1 MIQDTG
7 TRLPGPSSP
16 AGTRGLP
23 PFLLFA
29 AGLVVSAFPHA
40 RAEGQI
46 VSAAGEAVSVVDSAG
61 IPIVTSDPL
70 ASDRRCMVADEP
82 FFAVGDALG
91 DERYE
96 FYTLRGMARLSDGS
110 VAVIDRRDQR
120 VRIFSET
127 GEFTRS
133 MGGRG
138 EGPGEFRNP
147 WFLWA
152 LPGDTLWVGDYRP
165 QRFNVFTSDGEFIR
179 LVTLDPIYPNPSR
192 GGGVLSGGMSI
203 NQRVDHERASD
214 FRTPQVMLTEAH
226 GPDGTFSGLSFPL
239 ADRRM
244 GSVESAPNFLF
255 DPLFDAGSDVD
266 ARGTTVA
273 ITTGR
278 DPEVR
283 LLDARF
289 RLYRIIRWIDEDRD
303 VSRADVRAWRADYL
317 ERQPDLGD
325 FAATLGPTV
334 DALVSD
340 ERPVADRFPAVSS
353 VAVARDG
360 RIWVRRYPRPRE
372 TTGWLVFEPD
382 GGFLCHADPVPGFQ
396 PYEFGADYILG
407 SRRDDLD
414 IESVVMHALVP
425 PSPTR

>member
-7 TRLPGPSSP
+7 MRLPRPSGPT
-16 AGTRGLP
+16 GRRGLSP
-23 PFLLFA
+23 VLLA
-29 AGLVVSAFPHA
+29 AGFVVSAFPHG
-40 RAEGQI
+40 RVEGQV
-46 VSAAGEAVSVVDSAG
+46 VSVAGEAVSVVDSAG

-70 ASDRRCMVADEP
+70 ASDRRCTVADEP

-147 WFLWA
+147 WFLWV

-179 LVTLDPIYPNPSR
+179 LVTLDPLYPNPSH
-192 GGGVLSGGMSI
+192 GGGVLSGGTSI
-203 NQRVDHERASD
+203 NQRRDFEGERHD
-214 FRTPQVMLTEAH
+214 FRTPQALFLEAH
-226 GPDGTFSGLSFPL
+226 GPDGTFSGLSL
-239 ADRRM
+239 SLSGRRF
-244 GSVESAPNFLF
+244 GSVESAPDFLLG
-255 DPLFDAGSDVD
+255 PLFDGESDVD

-273 ITTGR
+273 VTTGH
-278 DPEVR
+278 DPEIR

-289 RLYRIIRWIDEDRD
+289 RLRRIIRWSDEDRD
-303 VSRADVRAWRADYL
+303 VSRSDVRAWRADYL

-334 DALVSD
+334 EALVSD

-382 GGFLCHADPVPGFQ
+382 GGFLCHVDSVPGFQ

-414 IESVVMHALVP
+414 IESVVMHAFVP